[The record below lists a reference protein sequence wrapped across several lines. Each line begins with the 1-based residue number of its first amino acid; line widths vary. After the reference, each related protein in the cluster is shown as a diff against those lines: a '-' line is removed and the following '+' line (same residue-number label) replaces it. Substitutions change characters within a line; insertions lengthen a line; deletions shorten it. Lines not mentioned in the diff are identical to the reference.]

1 MYKVGIIMPA
11 YHAADTVV
19 DTIERIPT
27 DLLRRAG
34 CRSELFIVDD
44 GSSDGTGAAVRAA
57 APFPHLAVTLLTH
70 PSNRGYGAA
79 LKTGLAASAGAGSD
93 GHVILHSDGQYAPEE
108 LEVMLEPL
116 RDRRADVVI
125 GSKFKKGGVLRQ
137 GMPLPR
143 MLGIRAA
150 DRLENRLLG
159 VSGLEFH
166 SGYMGYS
173 AKALALIPFTTLTDG
188 FHFDG
193 EMALSAAKAGL
204 KTEFVPIS
212 TSYAAGTS
220 SLHPVP
226 YLKELVSTV
235 LRYRCGR
242 YWFQR
247 EG

>member
-1 MYKVGIIMPA
+1 M
-11 YHAADTVV
+11 
-19 DTIERIPT
+19 
-27 DLLRRAG
+27 
-34 CRSELFIVDD
+34 
-44 GSSDGTGAAVRAA
+44 
-57 APFPHLAVTLLTH
+57 TLLTH
-70 PSNRGYGAA
+70 PQNRGYGAA
-79 LKTGLAASAGAGSD
+79 QKTGLAASAGAGND

-125 GSKFKKGGVLRQ
+125 GSKFKKGRVVSQ

-150 DRLENRLLG
+150 DCLENRLLG

-166 SGYMGYS
+166 SGYMAYS
-173 AKALALIPFTTLTDG
+173 AKALAAIPFTTLTDR

-193 EMALSAAKAGL
+193 EMVLSAAKAGL

-220 SLHPVP
+220 SLHPLP

-235 LRYRCGR
+235 LKYRCGR